1 MTSLLRAARRAAGLL
16 AATLVLAAPALA
28 QTGALAGLVLDGDYA
43 EPLPGANVLV
53 TELGTGAATGL
64 DGTYRVTG
72 LAPGTYTVRYSF
84 VGFDAQT
91 VENVQITAGETTEI
105 NITLG
110 IGTLGELTVQA
121 DEIIA
126 QNSEIGLLRSRQLAS
141 VVSDAISAEA
151 IGRSGASTA
160 GDALGKVTG
169 ASVVGGRYVV
179 MRGLQGRY
187 LNVQLN
193 GATIPSSDPDQNT
206 VPLDLFP
213 TGLLDNIVTTKTFS
227 ADRPGDFTGG
237 SVNLTTREFPS
248 ELTGSLSFSTGFET
262 SAEPGAAML
271 AIPGARLGLFG
282 TPSQSQDLPAI
293 ADDGGVPAVS
303 LARNDA
309 ELAQRLDAV
318 SDAFSP
324 SLTPV
329 LRDAPV
335 DQGVSFSL
343 GNQIG
348 LGGTRALGVIAGVN
362 WSRSYDGFSGGT
374 NQTFKG
380 LRTDDGVVLDRT
392 FAAAPDIDG
401 VAGAQAGS
409 ENVLL
414 GGLANLSLRLSD
426 RHEVGLNL
434 LANRSTA
441 AEAYQD
447 EGRYFNGLL
456 DEESV
461 RRSRSLLFQERS
473 LGSAQLRGEH
483 GLTAGGLRLDWN
495 AQAAQTSQDEP
506 DYRVFIDDL
515 TPGPDGT
522 LNADINTA
530 AYTSPTRFFRRLD
543 ETNLTASLD
552 LTAPVR
558 ALGAGAKLKVGGA
571 ALARDRAFE
580 ERTFQVLQSEGV
592 DYAGDPDAYFSADNA
607 GIVGTDANGRPVF
620 GTYIADATSPQ
631 AAYDGSQQVVAGY
644 VLADAPV
651 AARLRAI
658 AGVRLE
664 SNQIDVRPTNLD
676 DDALRGELSNLDV
689 LPSLN
694 LVYGL
699 SETVNVRAAYGRTVA
714 RPNFR
719 ELAPYAAFELRTNRT
734 FTGNADLERTL
745 VDNVDLRAEWFARP
759 GEIVAVSVYA
769 KRFQNPIELTYNVT
783 ASNPEIQPRNLENAS
798 VFGIELEARRAL
810 DFLPGLLSNLQA
822 GGNLTLAASSVDI
835 LPGERERRIDP
846 TQASRELQGQSP
858 YVLNVD
864 LGYEGDKTSVSLLY
878 NLFGSRL
885 NFVSVGLTPDVY
897 EQARGTLDLT
907 ARRELF
913 GGLAVRASAKNLT
926 NSRYELAQTL
936 NGQDFVTEA
945 YDRGRAFSLGV
956 SYGF

>member
-1 MTSLLRAARRAAGLL
+1 MIALLPLARRAAGLL
-16 AATLVLAAPALA
+16 AAALVLAAPALA
-28 QTGALAGLVLDGDYA
+28 QTGTLAGLVLDGDYA
-43 EPLPGANVLV
+43 EPLPGANVALV
-53 TELGTGAATGL
+53 ELGTGAATGL
-64 DGTYRVTG
+64 DGTYRVAS

-91 VENVQITAGETTEI
+91 VENVQIAAGETTEI
-105 NITLG
+105 NVTLG
-110 IGTLGELTVQA
+110 VGTLGELTVQA
-121 DEIIA
+121 DEIIR

-151 IGRSGASTA
+151 IRRSGASTA

-213 TGLLDNIVTTKTFS
+213 TGLLDNITTTKTFS

-262 SAEPGAAML
+262 SARPGTTLL
-271 AIPGARLGLFG
+271 AIPNAGLGLFG
-282 TPSQSQDLPAI
+282 SPDQSQSLPGI
-293 ADDGGVPAVS
+293 VEDGDVPAVS
-303 LARNDA
+303 LARNDPA
-309 ELAQRLDAV
+309 LAQRLDAV

-324 SLTPV
+324 SLTPA

-343 GNQIG
+343 GDQIG

-401 VAGAQAGS
+401 VAGTQAGS

-426 RHEVGLNL
+426 RHQIGLNL
-434 LANRSTA
+434 LANRSA
-441 AEAYQD
+441 QAEAYQD

-456 DEESV
+456 DEASI

-473 LGSAQLRGEH
+473 LASAQLRGEH
-483 GLTAGGLRLDWN
+483 GLTPGGLRLDWA
-495 AQAAQTSQDEP
+495 AQAAQTAQDEP

-522 LNADINTA
+522 VRAAINTA

-543 ETNLTASLD
+543 ETTLTASVD

-558 ALGAGAKLKVGGA
+558 ALGSGARLKVGGA
-571 ALARDRAFE
+571 ALARDRSFE
-580 ERTFQVLQSEGV
+580 ERTFQVLQSAGL
-592 DYAGDPDAYFSADNA
+592 DYTGDPETFFSPETS

-631 AAYDGSQQVVAGY
+631 AAYQGSQQVVAGY
-644 VLADAPV
+644 ALADAPIT
-651 AARLRAI
+651 AALRAI

-664 SNQIDVRPTNLD
+664 ANQIDVRPTNLD
-676 DDALRGELSNLDV
+676 REDLRGELSNLDV

-699 SETVNVRAAYGRTVA
+699 ADNVNVRAAYGRTVA

-734 FTGNADLERTL
+734 FTGNAGLERTL
-745 VDNVDLRAEWFARP
+745 IDNVDLRAEWFARP
-759 GEIVAVSVYA
+759 GEIVAVSAYA

-783 ASNPEIQPRNLENAS
+783 AASPEIQPRNLENAR
-798 VFGIELEARRAL
+798 VFGVEFEARRAL
-810 DFLPGLLSNLQA
+810 DFLPGRLGNLQA
-822 GGNLTLAASSVDI
+822 GGNLTLAASSVGI
-835 LPGERERRIDP
+835 REEERERRLDP
-846 TQASRELQGQSP
+846 TQDSRELQGQSP
-858 YVLNVD
+858 YVLNLD
-864 LGYEGDKTSVSLLY
+864 LGYQGDRTSVSLLY

-885 NFVSVGLTPDVY
+885 HFVSVGLTPDVY

-907 ARRELF
+907 AQRELF
-913 GGLAVRASAKNLT
+913 GGLTVRASAKNLT
-926 NSRYELAQTL
+926 NSRYQLVQTL
-936 NGQDFVTEA
+936 GGQDFVTEA
-945 YDRGRAFSLGV
+945 YDRGRAVSLGV